1 MCMVCVCACY
11 LCVSL
16 HVCLCMCSV
25 YVCLFLYVSPSI
37 MFCDKVSHTEPG
49 AC

>member
-16 HVCLCMCSV
+16 YVCLCMCSV
-25 YVCLFLYVSPSI
+25 YVCLFLYVSLYVCSVK
-37 MFCDKVSHTEPG
+37 C
-49 AC
+49 A